1 MEDWSLLGH
10 TQRSDFLD
18 AITMHLWE
26 WEQGAVDAWAEAM
39 YAKVAWEEK
48 FANGYIKLPG
58 NAISGKPT
66 IDDRTRRVI
75 PSAPRKGTS
84 RSIACFVPESGRSG
98 QVHDQ
103 DPAAAGEHD
112 DPLMTR

>member
-26 WEQGAVDAWAEAM
+26 WEQTAVDAWAEAM

-66 IDDRTRRVI
+66 IDDRTQTGHSF
-75 PSAPRKGTS
+75 SAQERYFAVYCSALSRKADALV
-84 RSIACFVPESGRSG
+84 RS
-98 QVHDQ
+98 
-103 DPAAAGEHD
+103 
-112 DPLMTR
+112 MTRIQRLLENTTTR